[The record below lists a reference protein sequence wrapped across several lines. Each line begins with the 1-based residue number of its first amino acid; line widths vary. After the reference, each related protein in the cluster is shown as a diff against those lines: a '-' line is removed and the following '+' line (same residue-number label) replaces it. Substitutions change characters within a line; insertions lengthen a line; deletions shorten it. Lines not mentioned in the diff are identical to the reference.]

1 MLRPQALREEPYGRG
16 FGTTPRGASDPAR
29 DGRGRP
35 WSVQE
40 DKGAGASL
48 ISAQALRGD
57 RKQAPHGA
65 AAKCFEPRS

>member
-16 FGTTPRGASDPAR
+16 LGTTPRGASDPAR

-40 DKGAGASL
+40 DKGTGASL
-48 ISAQALRGD
+48 I
-57 RKQAPHGA
+57 
-65 AAKCFEPRS
+65 